1 MNMKRFIIPASTIA
15 IFLMFFVSCYYDN
28 EEELYPT
35 LSNACDT
42 TNVTYSGTIAPVMSS
57 YCTTCHGGSVPSGG
71 ISLTNYSAVQT
82 VASSGLLMNALT
94 GNGVPV
100 MPLSGTLPACDLSK
114 FKIWIRNGMLNN

>member
-1 MNMKRFIIPASTIA
+1 MSMKRFIIPASTIA
-15 IFLMFFVSCYYDN
+15 IFLMFFASCYYDN
-28 EEELYPT
+28 EEALYPT

-71 ISLTNYSAVQT
+71 ISLTGYSAIQT

-100 MPLSGTLPACDLSK
+100 MPLSGTLPACKLSQ